1 MRPYSPEPHRDT
13 LTASQADAVD
23 WALKRQ
29 QGPWTETEEKAFR
42 AWLADNPAN
51 QSAMAQCEA
60 VNATLQNVQAEQL
73 AGLRAQLLIDKS
85 QLDPSRP
92 PKTKHKPLQIAA
104 IACLP
109 MLLTAALSAAWY
121 QFWPVEQHQFQTA
134 VGEIKQVK
142 LGDGT
147 QLTLDTNTQLDVQYT
162 RARRTVEISRGQ
174 VRFDVQRD
182 PSRPFT
188 VTVPQAQ
195 VQVLGTVFDVRWTP
209 DHSGTEGPVI
219 TVKQGHVAVEHH
231 INDHWAP
238 FINYAHRTELI
249 PVQQLA
255 LNAKGKTIELR
266 NLQASALP
274 EWTAHRVTVLNARLD
289 ELLAELNRYSTI
301 PWRLGDQELASL
313 KVSASFDVRNKRAI
327 SEILNRALPL
337 KVIQQNQQQLL
348 VRK

>member
-29 QGPWTETEEKAFR
+29 QGPWTETEEQAFQ
-42 AWLADNPAN
+42 AWLADKPAN
-51 QSAMAQCEA
+51 QSALAQCEA
-60 VNATLQNVQAEQL
+60 VDATLHYVQAEQL
-73 AGLRAQLLIDKS
+73 AGLRAQLLMDKA
-85 QLDPSRP
+85 QLNPGLT
-92 PKTKHKPLQIAA
+92 PKTKRKTLQIAA
-104 IACLP
+104 LACLP
-109 MLLTAALSAAWY
+109 MLLAAALSAAWY
-121 QFWPVEQHQFQTA
+121 RFWPVEQHQFQTA

-147 QLTLDTNTQLDVQYT
+147 QVTLDTNTQLEVQYT
-162 RARRTVEISRGQ
+162 RAGRSAIISQGRARFNVE
-174 VRFDVQRD
+174 RD
-182 PSRPFT
+182 SSRPFT
-188 VTVPQAQ
+188 VTVPQAR

-209 DHSGTEGPVI
+209 DHSGIEGPVI
-219 TVKQGHVAVEHH
+219 TVKQGHVAVEHL
-231 INDHWAP
+231 INDNWAS
-238 FINYAHRTELI
+238 FNNYAHRTELI

-255 LNAKGKTIELR
+255 LDAKGKTIELR

-274 EWTAHRVTVLNARLD
+274 EWTAHRITVVNARLD
-289 ELLAELNRYSTI
+289 ELLAELNRYSHT

-337 KVIQQNQQQLL
+337 KVVQQNQQQLL
-348 VRK
+348 MRK